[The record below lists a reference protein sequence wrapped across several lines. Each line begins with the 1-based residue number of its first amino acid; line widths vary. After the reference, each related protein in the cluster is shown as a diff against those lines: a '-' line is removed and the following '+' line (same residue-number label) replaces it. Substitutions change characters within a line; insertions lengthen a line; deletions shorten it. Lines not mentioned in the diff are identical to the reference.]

1 MVTRNFY
8 RGPMEEGGE
17 IRFDQS
23 RGSTVDWTFPG
34 NRPAYVTITAKGAKG
49 NPGSAGQAAV
59 VTKDAQPGER
69 GTDGQP
75 GTAGDGG
82 DGGAGGAGND
92 GRRSPGGGG
101 GGGGGAAGRSFVV
114 YNWPLNDPNY
124 ANMSKFTNNPTGER
138 FYNFKSPNSFGAR
151 GQGADNETYPIV
163 QFSAAPFPGDNYHGP
178 QNPPEIR
185 LGNDGSSGSP
195 GQVGVDG
202 DYPGG
207 TGGAGGLGRASVT
220 SERSVS
226 QGSGSPGQPGMAT
239 GGAEGTAQPGFSG
252 QAGEP
257 GTNGATGPAGA
268 AGQLAEATGGA
279 AGQPGNRGG
288 SSVFQSITGPSIRYE
303 FLGGDG
309 GAAGVPTDTSIA
321 NAAQGGA
328 GGLGGVGN
336 PGEPGQ
342 AGNPGG
348 SGNPGGTGVG
358 GQGGTLGR
366 VAASFERTISYDFQ
380 NARQTTDRVGFFPD
394 NRGEGVVETISNN
407 SANWSKT
414 WMGNT
419 STSDI
424 SQQIHG
430 RMGLGGMASYSN
442 VGGQQIGGP
451 GGQFDQV
458 FVRERPNMTIPAG
471 SNASDNH
478 PAKGYLTRSG
488 QPGGR
493 LNYRT
498 STGSNAV
505 IHRLGTPNPGFPAT
519 THIFNPYYNPNEFR
533 AVPGYGSVGV
543 AVAPHEVHISVRRPL
558 CSQLSTSFLDSIPG
572 GLGGGDGKG
581 GRGGDGG
588 AGGSIP
594 ANKSLN
600 MMTGQ
605 VGGAG
610 GGGSSGSFA
619 TLGYDGSPGRDGI
632 DGSRTLGQPGFSGQ
646 PASATAP
653 GGLQP
658 GQVGEPALATTE
670 ENVYVRAKQQFR
682 VTLPVDDDNAS
693 FVTIRWSPH

>member
-1 MVTRNFY
+1 
-8 RGPMEEGGE
+8 MEEGGE
-17 IRFDQS
+17 ITFDQS
-23 RGSTVDWTFPG
+23 RGSAVEWTFPG

-49 NPGSAGQAAV
+49 NPGSPGQAAV
-59 VTKDAQPGER
+59 VTRNAQPGER
-69 GTDGQP
+69 GADGQP
-75 GTAGDGG
+75 GTAGA
-82 DGGAGGAGND
+82 GGAGGTGGAGND

-124 ANMSKFTNNPTGER
+124 DNMSKFTNNPTGER
-138 FYNFKSPNSFGAR
+138 FYNFKSANSFGAR

-163 QFSAAPFPGDNYHGP
+163 QFSAAPFPGDTYHGP

-207 TGGAGGLGRASVT
+207 TGGPGGHGRASVT
-220 SERSVS
+220 GTRSVP

-239 GGAEGTAQPGFSG
+239 GGAVGTAQPGAPG

-257 GTNGATGPAGA
+257 GTDGTTSSQPGDP
-268 AGQLAEATGGA
+268 GQLAEATGGA

-288 SSVFQSITGPSIRYE
+288 SSVFESVTGPSIRYE

-309 GAAGVPTDTSIA
+309 GAAGQPAGTTIA
-321 NAAQGGA
+321 DRALGGAPGA
-328 GGLGGVGN
+328 GGEGFN
-336 PGEPGQ
+336 GEPGQ

-348 SGNPGGTGVG
+348 AGSPGATGVG

-366 VAASFERTISYDFQ
+366 VAASFERTIAYDFQ

-394 NRGEGVVETISNN
+394 NRNEGVTETISNN
-407 SANWSKT
+407 NANWSKT

-424 SQQIHG
+424 TQQIHG
-430 RMGLGGMASYSN
+430 RMGLGGMASFHN
-442 VGGQQIGGP
+442 VGGNDIGGP
-451 GGQFDQV
+451 GGQFDKI

-471 SNASDNH
+471 SNASENH

-505 IHRLGTPNPGFPAT
+505 IHRLGTPNPGSPAT
-519 THIFNPYYNPNEFR
+519 THVFNPYYGPSEFR
-533 AVPGYGSVGV
+533 AVPGYSGEGTT
-543 AVAPHEVHISVRRPL
+543 VAPHEVHISVRRPL
-558 CSQLSTSFLDSIPG
+558 CSQVSTSFLNSIPG
-572 GLGGGDGKG
+572 GRGGGDGKG

-594 ANKSLN
+594 PNKSLN

-619 TLGYDGSPGRDGI
+619 TLGYDGSPGSDGI
-632 DGSRTLGQPGFSGQ
+632 DGNRTLGQPGFAGQ

-658 GQVGEPALATTE
+658 GQEGLSAPQTTE
-670 ENVYVRAKQQFR
+670 ENIYVRAKQQFR
-682 VTLPVDDDNAS
+682 VTLPVDDADAS